1 MSLYHQTGVEQLPYG
16 YKFVGEASFG
26 ASVLAITYILIH
38 IKAQLTWRHMP
49 ASMTPPGTTADATDD
64 RDDLVFADEA
74 DAPFTAAQSGATP
87 AAGCA
92 ASAAWRI
99 LVVDDD
105 ADVHSTTT
113 FALKGV
119 EMQGRPLAFLHAYSA
134 EEARALL
141 ARETDIAV
149 VLLDVVM
156 ERPDA
161 GLQLVRQIREEL
173 GMIEVRII
181 LRTGQPGYAPELDAI
196 RGYDINDYRT
206 KSELTRTKLYTAV
219 AAAVRSY
226 AQLRDLAASRA
237 GLEQILGAGAQLM
250 ALHGV
255 RDAARGVLRQLGALL
270 GRPPTG
276 VLCVRESGHARP
288 DTVRVVAGAGEHAA
302 LEGAELGAG
311 RHGAIAEAA
320 LRALDA
326 RRRTHG
332 DGWLTLHL
340 RGKAGR
346 DFVACLPFERPL
358 GELECRLLDVFA
370 SVAAVSLENVELVT
384 HLNQAAFRDQ
394 LTGLPNRTRL
404 VELID
409 AALAGPQRDSAT
421 LALVDL
427 DHFAET
433 NDALGHH
440 FGDLLLV
447 AVGRRL
453 ASRLKGGPGARV
465 EVARIGADIF
475 CVLGDAS
482 AVQPAPI
489 AALFREPFRIDG
501 QDVQVSGTLGLVRLG
516 EHDGSGADALKDA
529 DIALKRAKSQQR
541 AGHFYFSRSMGV
553 EIRERVRMMHALRSG
568 FRRGELFLAY
578 QPQVDLATS
587 RPFGAEALLR
597 WRTEDGRLV
606 GPDRFIPIAEYSGL
620 IVDIGEWVL
629 RQALAELV
637 RLRAGGHHAFTMSV
651 NVSQVQFRHPHFVDM
666 LRRAL
671 DDTGA
676 PPDYVELE
684 ITESMAMEEPALLV
698 EKLAQVKRTGVSIA
712 IDDFGTGFSSLSHLQ
727 RLQVDRLKIDRTFV
741 TEITGSARGSSIA
754 EMVIQLG
761 RNLGLSV
768 IAEGVEDE
776 REAQIL
782 RNLGCPL
789 AQGYL
794 FARPLSPQALL
805 AWLDDQA
812 LTRAA

>member
-1 MSLYHQTGVEQLPYG
+1 MSAQMPPTG
-16 YKFVGEASFG
+16 
-26 ASVLAITYILIH
+26 
-38 IKAQLTWRHMP
+38 
-49 ASMTPPGTTADATDD
+49 TPTETSDD
-64 RDDLVFADEA
+64 RDDLFFIDEA
-74 DAPFTAAQSGATP
+74 EA
-87 AAGCA
+87 A
-92 ASAAWRI
+92 ASGDATAQRASWRI

-113 FALKGV
+113 FALKNV
-119 EMQGRPLAFLHAYSA
+119 EMQGRPLEFLHAYSA
-134 EEARALL
+134 QEARALL
-141 ARETDIAV
+141 EREPDIAV
-149 VLLDVVM
+149 LLLDVVM

-173 GMIEVRII
+173 GMIELRII

-226 AQLRDLAASRA
+226 QQLRALDASRA
-237 GLEQILGAGAQLM
+237 GLEQIVTAGAQLM

-255 RDAARGVLRQLGALL
+255 RDVAQGVLLQAATLL
-270 GRPPTG
+270 GQEAAG
-276 VLCVRESGHARP
+276 VLCVRESGQGRP
-288 DTVRVVAGAGEHAA
+288 DVLHVVAAAGAHAF
-302 LEGAELGAG
+302 LEGRELSPQRDPLLAAVAG
-311 RHGAIAEAA
+311 RTLAA
-320 LRALDA
+320 RAGLA
-326 RRRTHG
+326 A
-332 DGWLTLHL
+332 DGWLSLHFP
-340 RGKAGR
+340 GKAGR
-346 DFVACLPFERPL
+346 DFAACIPFER
-358 GELECRLLDVFA
+358 GIGDIERRLLDVFA
-370 SVAAVSLENVELVT
+370 SVVAVGLDNVELVT

-394 LTGLPNRTRL
+394 LTGLPNRTRV
-404 VELID
+404 VELLD
-409 AALAGPQRDSAT
+409 ALLAGPQRGAAT

-447 AVGRRL
+447 AVGK
-453 ASRLKGGPGARV
+453 RLKSQLDPKLD
-465 EVARIGADIF
+465 VARIGGDIF
-475 CVLGDAS
+475 CVLGDAA
-482 AVQPAPI
+482 AVQPAAI
-489 AALFREPFRIDG
+489 QALFRVPFHIDG
-501 QDVQVSGTLGLVRLG
+501 QDVQVSATLGLVRLV

-568 FRRGELFLAY
+568 FQRGELFLAY
-578 QPQVDLATS
+578 QPQVELAS
-587 RPFGAEALLR
+587 NRAFGAEALLR
-597 WRTEDGRLV
+597 WRTEDGRLI

-637 RLRAGGHHAFTMSV
+637 RLRASGHRAFTMSV
-651 NVSQVQFRHPHFVDM
+651 NVSQVQFRHPQFVDM

-671 DDTGA
+671 ELTGA
-676 PPDYVELE
+676 PPEFVELE

-776 REAQIL
+776 RQAHIL
-782 RNLGCPL
+782 RSLGCPL
-789 AQGYL
+789 AQGFL
-794 FARPLSPQALL
+794 FARPLSPEALLEWLGNQALIE
-805 AWLDDQA
+805 
-812 LTRAA
+812 AA

>member
-1 MSLYHQTGVEQLPYG
+1 MGTLTQTCG
-16 YKFVGEASFG
+16 
-26 ASVLAITYILIH
+26 
-38 IKAQLTWRHMP
+38 
-49 ASMTPPGTTADATDD
+49 D

-74 DAPFTAAQSGATP
+74 GP
-87 AAGCA
+87 ALPASAG
-92 ASAAWRI
+92 AAWRI

-113 FALKGV
+113 FALKNV
-119 EMQGRPLAFLHAYSA
+119 EMQGRPLEFLHAYSA
-134 EEARALL
+134 REARAILE
-141 ARETDIAV
+141 RQPDIAV

-181 LRTGQPGYAPELDAI
+181 LRTGQPGYAPEIEAI

-226 AQLRDLAASRA
+226 QQLRALDASRA
-237 GLEQILGAGAQLM
+237 GLERIVSAGASLM
-250 ALHGV
+250 SLHGV
-255 RDAARGVLRQLGALL
+255 LDVAQSVLRQAAGLL
-270 GRPPTG
+270 GQAPDG
-276 VLCVRESGHARP
+276 VLCVRESGQGRPDILHVVAAAGDHARLEGRELSP
-288 DTVRVVAGAGEHAA
+288 QRYPVLAEVAGRT
-302 LEGAELGAG
+302 LGARSG
-311 RHGAIAEAA
+311 LEEH
-320 LRALDA
+320 
-326 RRRTHG
+326 
-332 DGWLTLHL
+332 GWLSLHFP
-340 RGKAGR
+340 GKAGR
-346 DFVACLPFERPL
+346 DFAACIPFERQV
-358 GELECRLLDVFA
+358 GDLERRLLEVFA
-370 SVAAVSLENVELVT
+370 SVVAVGLDNVELVT

-409 AALAGPQRDSAT
+409 ALLAGPERRSAT

-447 AVGRRL
+447 AVGKRL
-453 ASRLKGGPGARV
+453 KSRLDPRL
-465 EVARIGADIF
+465 EIARIGGDIF
-475 CVLGDAS
+475 CVLGEAG
-482 AVQPAPI
+482 AVQPGAI
-489 AALFREPFRIDG
+489 QALFRVPFHIDG
-501 QDVQVSGTLGLVRLG
+501 QDVQVSATLGLVRLS

-568 FRRGELFLAY
+568 FQRGELFLAY
-578 QPQVDLATS
+578 QPQVDLGS
-587 RPFGAEALLR
+587 NRPFGAEALLR

-629 RQALAELV
+629 RQALLELV
-637 RLRAGGHHAFTMSV
+637 RLRASGHLDFTMSV
-651 NVSQVQFRHPHFVDM
+651 NVSQVQFRHPQFVDM

-671 DDTGA
+671 DVTGA
-676 PPDYVELE
+676 PPEFVELE

-776 REAQIL
+776 RQAHIL
-782 RNLGCPL
+782 RTLGCPL
-789 AQGYL
+789 AQGFLYS
-794 FARPLSPQALL
+794 RPLSPEALQE
-805 AWLDDQA
+805 WLGKQA
-812 LTRAA
+812 LTAAA

>member
-1 MSLYHQTGVEQLPYG
+1 MSAPMPPNG
-16 YKFVGEASFG
+16 S
-26 ASVLAITYILIH
+26 
-38 IKAQLTWRHMP
+38 LT
-49 ASMTPPGTTADATDD
+49 DA
-64 RDDLVFADEA
+64 RSGQDDLVFVDEA
-74 DAPFTAAQSGATP
+74 DAPSLAGAT
-87 AAGCA
+87 
-92 ASAAWRI
+92 AAWRI

-113 FALKGV
+113 FALKNV
-119 EMQGRPLAFLHAYSA
+119 EMQGRPLEFLHAYTA
-134 EEARALL
+134 QEAHAMLRQHP
-141 ARETDIAV
+141 DIAV

-181 LRTGQPGYAPELDAI
+181 LRTGQPGYAPELEAI

-226 AQLRDLAASRA
+226 QQLRALDANRA
-237 GLEQILGAGAQLM
+237 GLEHIVSAGAQLM
-250 ALHGV
+250 SLHGV
-255 RDAARGVLRQLGALL
+255 RDVAQGVLRQIATLL
-270 GRPPTG
+270 GQEPSG
-276 VLCVRESGHARP
+276 VLCVRESGQGRP
-288 DTVRVVAGAGEHAA
+288 DVLQVVAAAGEQSELAGRELSPQRHAA
-302 LEGAELGAG
+302 LAAAVGRTLGARAG
-311 RHGAIAEAA
+311 VHAE
-320 LRALDA
+320 
-326 RRRTHG
+326 
-332 DGWLTLHL
+332 GWLSLHFP
-340 RGKAGR
+340 GKAGR
-346 DFVACLPFERPL
+346 DFAACIPFERAV
-358 GELECRLLDVFA
+358 GDIERRLLDVFA
-370 SVAAVSLENVELVT
+370 SVVAVGLDNVELVT

-409 AALAGPQRDSAT
+409 ALLASPKRSSAT

-447 AVGRRL
+447 AVGK
-453 ASRLKGGPGARV
+453 RLKTRLDPRL
-465 EVARIGADIF
+465 EVARIGGDIF
-475 CVLGDAS
+475 CVLGDAGS
-482 AVQPAPI
+482 VQPAAI
-489 AALFREPFRIDG
+489 QALFRVPFHIDG
-501 QDVQVSGTLGLVRLG
+501 QDVQVSSTIGLVRLV

-568 FRRGELFLAY
+568 FQRGELFLAY
-578 QPQVDLATS
+578 QPQVDLAS
-587 RPFGAEALLR
+587 NRAFGAEALLR
-597 WRTEDGRLV
+597 WRTEDGRLI

-637 RLRAGGHHAFTMSV
+637 RLRAAGHDRFTMSV
-651 NVSQVQFRHPHFVDM
+651 NVSQVQFRHPLFVEM

-676 PPDYVELE
+676 PAEYVELE
-684 ITESMAMEEPALLV
+684 ITESMAMEEPALLI

-776 REAQIL
+776 RQAHIL
-782 RNLGCPL
+782 RSLGCPL
-789 AQGYL
+789 AQGFL
-794 FARPLSPQALL
+794 FSRPLSPQALL
-805 AWLDDQA
+805 EWLGNQS
-812 LTRAA
+812 LIEAA